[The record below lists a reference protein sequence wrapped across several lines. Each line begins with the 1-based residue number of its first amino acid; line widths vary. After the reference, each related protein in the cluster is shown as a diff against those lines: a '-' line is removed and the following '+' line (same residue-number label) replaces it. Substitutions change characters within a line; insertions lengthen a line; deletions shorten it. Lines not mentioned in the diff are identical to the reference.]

1 MIGDTR
7 ESEYIKDSA
16 KRLCENRSSYN
27 FKENIEKEIVGR
39 IKRRNQLP
47 QLIHE
52 IISLLHGQDGNI
64 RIGAAEILG
73 TITPTSMAKAV
84 QKELEKHL
92 DDNFVRDFVYGGFQG
107 DEEDIRTVSEC
118 AKLSINKIGS

>member
-1 MIGDTR
+1 MRDTR
-7 ESEYIKDSA
+7 KSEYIKDSA
-16 KRLCENRSSYN
+16 KRLCTNRSSYN

-39 IKRRNQLP
+39 IKRRNELP

-84 QKELEKHL
+84 QKELEEHL

-107 DEEDIRTVSEC
+107 DEEDMRTVSEC
-118 AKLSINKIGS
+118 ATLSIKKIGS